1 MTRGGGDR
9 GEDDVCTAAYGT
21 ISTGMPAHTDDQVR
35 IRFAVNGEPVD
46 VAAAPDRVL
55 LQVLRD
61 DLELSGTKEG
71 CLVGVCGLCT
81 VLVDGA
87 AMTAC
92 LLPAV
97 KVDGRS
103 VTTIEGVAAA
113 DGSLSPLQTAFI
125 ERGGFQCGICT
136 PGQIMAA
143 TALLAEHPH
152 PTEDEV
158 REWMTG
164 NLCRCTGYYG
174 IVDAVLAA
182 AGAEAGDAAD
192 GASTPPHPSIRPPI
206 EEVAA
211 DTVAD
216 PAS

>member
-1 MTRGGGDR
+1 MPQHADDR
-9 GEDDVCTAAYGT
+9 ERV
-21 ISTGMPAHTDDQVR
+21 
-35 IRFAVNGEPVD
+35 RFAVNGEPVD
-46 VAAAPDRVL
+46 VAVSPDRVL
-55 LQVLRD
+55 LEVLRD
-61 DLELSGTKEG
+61 DLRLSGTKEG

-87 AMTAC
+87 VMTAC

-97 KVDGRS
+97 KVAGRS
-103 VTTIEGVAAA
+103 VTTIEGIAAA
-113 DGSLSPLQTAFI
+113 DGTLSAVQTAFI

-143 TALLAEHPH
+143 TALLAECPH
-152 PTEDEV
+152 PTEAEV
-158 REWMTG
+158 RDWMTG

-182 AGAEAGDAAD
+182 ADAQPGDAA
-192 GASTPPHPSIRPPI
+192 GPAARESTGRHPSIRPPI

-216 PAS
+216 AAS